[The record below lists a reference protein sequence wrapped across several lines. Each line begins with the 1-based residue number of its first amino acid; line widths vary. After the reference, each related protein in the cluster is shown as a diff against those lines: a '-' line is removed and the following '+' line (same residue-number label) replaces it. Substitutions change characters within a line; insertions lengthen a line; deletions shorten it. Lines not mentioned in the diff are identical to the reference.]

1 MLTGCWEKSFPG
13 KLFVQNIYKWN
24 GQSGKRSWSG
34 SALARGTVLSKP
46 SACYCTA
53 TVVGL
58 PASWPGQSFR
68 YTMLGSDL
76 DLRAFGIS
84 PCRMA
89 IFRSFWASGASSQE
103 DGGNVSADLFIPEIC
118 LVFPFC
124 SVKIWFSVG
133 FSKNIFG
140 ELDTITPRVLCSQ
153 FFQVLLQTPSL
164 KTCRASNSLP
174 LVVKADVL
182 LLACK
187 GK

>member
-1 MLTGCWEKSFPG
+1 MERAKRKEELEWVS
-13 KLFVQNIYKWN
+13 L
-24 GQSGKRSWSG
+24 GKRHG
-34 SALARGTVLSKP
+34 PFKTICLLLHAA
-46 SACYCTA
+46 A

-89 IFRSFWASGASSQE
+89 IFRSFWASGASSQG